1 MANLLKTIYHVTTQ
15 GYVEL
20 LAVDPDPGPFFGW
33 IPLSPAVSFANR
45 FSLWQDP

>member
-1 MANLLKTIYHVTTQ
+1 MANLLETIYHVTAQ

-33 IPLSPAVSFANR
+33 IPLSPAVGFADR
-45 FSLWQDP
+45 FPLRQDP